1 MLQYTT
7 INDGLLAHL
16 NELIEEGATNP
27 GYDQDISSVLMAIAK
42 VYEEKLTSE
51 QKAALPTQF
60 DIHQPG
66 DAAYYMLSVMKALI
80 PADED
85 KEDETDPEETT
96 P

>member
-27 GYDQDISSVLMAIAK
+27 GHDQDISSVLMAIAK
-42 VYEEKLTSE
+42 V
-51 QKAALPTQF
+51 
-60 DIHQPG
+60 
-66 DAAYYMLSVMKALI
+66 MKALI

-85 KEDETDPEETT
+85 EEDDNTDPDPNNTDPDNTDPGNTDPDNTDPEETT